1 MARRGVNKVIIIGNV
16 GANPEVRYTPSGTA
30 VANFNVATNESWK
43 DANGNQQERVE
54 WHRIVAWGKLG
65 EICGEYLRKGSHV
78 YIEGRLRTRNWE
90 DQNGNRR
97 YTTEILLSDMQ
108 MLDKKSDTQGA
119 ASSSSA
125 SAPASGSDSAMGAG
139 SSPSSSQ
146 SVGDDDLP
154 F

>member
-16 GANPEVRYTPSGTA
+16 GANPEVRYTPSGSA
-30 VANFNVATNESWK
+30 VANFNVATNEAWK
-43 DANGNQQERVE
+43 DSNGNQQERVE

-65 EICGEYLRKGSHV
+65 EICGEYLKKGSHI
-78 YIEGRLRTRNWE
+78 YLEGRLRTRSWE

-97 YTTEILLSDMQ
+97 YTTEILASDIQ
-108 MLDKKSDTQGA
+108 MLDKKPQNTVAPAEASA
-119 ASSSSA
+119 AGRTSPAPAKSSSSSSA
-125 SAPASGSDSAMGAG
+125 
-139 SSPSSSQ
+139 

>member
-16 GANPEVRYTPSGTA
+16 GANPEVRYTPSGSA
-30 VANFNVATNESWK
+30 VANFNVATNEAWK
-43 DANGNQQERVE
+43 DSNGNQQERVE

-65 EICGEYLRKGSHV
+65 EICGEYLKKGSHI
-78 YIEGRLRTRNWE
+78 YLEGRLRTRSWE

-97 YTTEILLSDMQ
+97 YTTEILASDIQ
-108 MLDKKSDTQGA
+108 MLDKKPQNTQPEVEVP
-119 ASSSSA
+119 ASSNTSPAAKTSS
-125 SAPASGSDSAMGAG
+125 SGSA
-139 SSPSSSQ
+139 